1 MYCLLCQIS
10 SSDVFNA
17 HWFDVQVLFFAAI
30 LGKLTFGILG
40 KKQKKN

>member
-1 MYCLLCQIS
+1 MS
-10 SSDVFNA
+10 EKA
-17 HWFDVQVLFFAAI
+17 HFVDVQVLFSAAI